1 MGRPA
6 LKRGVLLPVAIVC
19 LCFPNSIF
27 FQKNDFK
34 RGLAAIILLFTAVTD
49 FFIYQRL
56 LKKRINDGKFTE
68 KIKSYSVI
76 IEH

>member
-34 RGLAAIILLFTAVTD
+34 RGLAAIIILITAVAD
-49 FFIYQRL
+49 FFYLSAFI
-56 LKKRINDGKFTE
+56 KKA
-68 KIKSYSVI
+68 Y
-76 IEH
+76 